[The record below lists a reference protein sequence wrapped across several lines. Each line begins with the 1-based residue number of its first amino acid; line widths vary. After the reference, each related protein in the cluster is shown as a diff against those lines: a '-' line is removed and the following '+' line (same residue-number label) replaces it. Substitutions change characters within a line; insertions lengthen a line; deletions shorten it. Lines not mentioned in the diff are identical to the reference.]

1 MPEKIRTGFVSN
13 SSSSSFVIVG
23 FEYTGDVKQ
32 FRDIV
37 FENFDVSE
45 KDQKEIDE
53 YVNDDDESYSAYYEL
68 CSVLEKNGIDS
79 IREDKI
85 LIGKKL
91 VDMDSDDSY
100 VPDSE
105 HDIDK
110 LVQTVRDIRSK
121 LNIETPIKL
130 YTGTE
135 QC

>member
-1 MPEKIRTGFVSN
+1 MPAKIRTGFVSN
-13 SSSSSFVIVG
+13 SSSSSFVIIG
-23 FEYTGDVKQ
+23 FEYKGDVKQ

-45 KDQKEIDE
+45 KYQKAIDE
-53 YVNDDDESYSAYYEL
+53 YVNDEYESYSAYYEL
-68 CSVLEKNGIDS
+68 FSVLEKNGIDS
-79 IREDKI
+79 IRDDKI

-105 HDIDK
+105 HDIDQ
-110 LVQTVRDIRSK
+110 LVQNVRDIRSK
-121 LNIETPIKL
+121 LNIETPIKI

>member
-1 MPEKIRTGFVSN
+1 MPAKIRTGFVSN

-45 KDQKEIDE
+45 SNQKEIDE
-53 YVNDDDESYSAYYEL
+53 YVNDEYESYSAYYEL
-68 CSVLEKNGIDS
+68 FSVLEKNGIDS
-79 IREDKI
+79 IRDDKI

-91 VDMDSDDSY
+91 VDMNSDDSY

-105 HDIDK
+105 HDIDQ

-121 LNIETPIKL
+121 LNIETPIKI